1 MTIEFAFSYSE
12 LFVGI
17 LAFISV
23 LLGYII
29 KTQHDKILLIK
40 NQISDKKY
48 HVYNEIF
55 SIFFDI
61 MREGKGFTKKTK
73 PNDLP
78 DRIIKVKKDLL
89 IYGTD
94 EIVNKFTEW
103 TVNCHSPNQI
113 PNFQNYLDL
122 FILIRKDMG
131 YKKTKLTQN
140 EMLRI
145 IMGNDD
151 EYMKFLELMKS

>member
-1 MTIEFAFSYSE
+1 MIDEIAFSYSE
-12 LFVGI
+12 LIVGI
-17 LAFISV
+17 LVFISTI
-23 LLGYII
+23 LGFII
-29 KTQHDKILLIK
+29 KVQHDKILSIK

-61 MREGKGFTKKTK
+61 MREGKGFTKKMK

-78 DRIIKVKKDLL
+78 DRIINVKKDLL

-94 EIVNKFTEW
+94 EIINKFTEW
-103 TVNCHSPNQI
+103 NVNCSNPNQMS
-113 PNFQNYLDL
+113 NFQNYLAL

-131 YKKTKLTQN
+131 YKKSKLT
-140 EMLRI
+140 EKDILRI
-145 IMGNDD
+145 IMGDD
-151 EYMKFLELMKS
+151 SEYKKFLELMK